1 MQLQQIAMFHRYAC
15 DAAGLKY
22 IPNPNRERSVQMEAL
37 RRVKE
42 LFPNLA
48 GISSGVIVALFDL
61 GYP

>member
-1 MQLQQIAMFHRYAC
+1 MVNCFITKVVERGEINTYLT
-15 DAAGLKY
+15 GV
-22 IPNPNRERSVQMEAL
+22 ERSFQMEAL
-37 RRVKE
+37 SRVKE